1 MLPVGFDQIKAL
13 IPKKSG
19 FMKGL
24 KALVVGYFEKRFLFA
39 PAGMVNFQHD

>member
-24 KALVVGYFEKRFLFA
+24 KAFPLKNTFNRITA
-39 PAGMVNFQHD
+39 